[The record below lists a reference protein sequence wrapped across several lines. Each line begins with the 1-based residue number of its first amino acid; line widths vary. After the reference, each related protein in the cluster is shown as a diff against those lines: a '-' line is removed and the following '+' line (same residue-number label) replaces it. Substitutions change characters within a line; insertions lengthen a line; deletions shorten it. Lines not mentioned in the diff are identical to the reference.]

1 MERRTCETGCSSE
14 IIESNRSST
23 TWIWKGGNRMAC
35 GQKKEG
41 KKEAPK
47 KEEKKGKK

>member
-1 MERRTCETGCSSE
+1 M
-14 IIESNRSST
+14 IESSRSSIA
-23 TWIWKGGNRMAC
+23 WIWKGGNRMAC

-41 KKEAPK
+41 KKGAPK

>member
-1 MERRTCETGCSSE
+1 LISR
-14 IIESNRSST
+14 
-23 TWIWKGGNRMAC
+23 KGGKKMAC

-41 KKEAPK
+41 KKQEAPK